1 MVRGK
6 VRKNNK
12 QEPRDQRLET
22 IMPNRLEHELS
33 PYLLQHKDNPVD
45 WYPWGDEAFERAQVE
60 DKPIFLSIGYA
71 TCHWCHV
78 MEHESF
84 EDESVATL
92 MNETFVCIKVD
103 REERP
108 DIDQVYMTYCQ
119 YTTGQGGWPLTI
131 VMTPDRKPFF
141 AATYLPKNS
150 RHGRIG
156 MLDLAPRI
164 HQLWNRQKDEIQ
176 EAAAKNVELLG
187 ATTAWEAAGDL
198 PDPELSTSAF
208 HQLESQFDDLF
219 GGFGAVPKFA
229 SPHQLVFLTRYGAA
243 RNEPR
248 AIFMAQ
254 HTLLNMR
261 RGGVFDHVGFG
272 FHRYSTD
279 TEWLVP
285 HFEKMLYDQAL
296 VVLASVE
303 MYEATR
309 EEAFK
314 EIVERT
320 LDYVMRDMRDGA
332 GAFFSAEDADSEGV
346 EGKFYVWSSKEIRHI
361 LGDELAA
368 LYLDTYQFEE
378 EGNFQEEA
386 TGRLTGENIPH
397 LEDFFHILLEE
408 EPEQMERLEAARRL
422 LFDVRKQRVHPLKD
436 DKVLTDWNGLMV
448 AALAGAG
455 VAFERPDYVRAATE
469 AVSFIQEQMRDEN
482 GRLLHRYRDGVAGL
496 QSNLEDYAFVIY
508 GLIDLFQATFDTRFL
523 SFALDLQE
531 HVDDHFWDSDQGGY
545 FFSPDDGESLIARQK
560 EAYDGAAPSGNS
572 ICLQNLLRL
581 ARLTGRTEFEERAD
595 LVLRAFGQLLEKHP
609 VSFTSLLTGLEFS
622 RGPSY
627 EIVIVGELDAPDTRE
642 MLSALRKVYLPNKVI
657 LLKHAGNAGALAE
670 LAPYTGSM
678 QALNDQA
685 TVYVCQNFV
694 CNQPVSKPEMPG

>member
-1 MVRGK
+1 
-6 VRKNNK
+6 
-12 QEPRDQRLET
+12 
-22 IMPNRLEHELS
+22 MPNRLQNELS

-45 WYPWGDEAFERAQVE
+45 WYPWGDEAFEKAKAE

-84 EDESVATL
+84 EDDSVATL

-131 VMTPDRKPFF
+131 VMTPERKPFF
-141 AATYLPKNS
+141 AATYLPKSS

-164 HQLWNRQKDEIQ
+164 HQLWNRQKDEIR
-176 EAAAKNVELLG
+176 EAAAKNVDLLG
-187 ATTAWEAAGDL
+187 ATAAWEAADEA
-198 PDPELSTSAF
+198 PDPELSTSAY
-208 HQLESQFDDLF
+208 HLLEGQFDDLF
-219 GGFGAVPKFA
+219 GGFGEAPKFP
-229 SPHQLVFLTRYGAA
+229 SPHQLVFLTRYGAV

-248 AIFMAQ
+248 AIFMAR

-261 RGGVFDHVGFG
+261 RGGLFDHVGFG

-296 VVLASVE
+296 IILASVE

-309 EEAFK
+309 EAAFK

-320 LDYVMRDMRDGA
+320 LDYVMRDMRDAA
-332 GAFFSAEDADSEGV
+332 GGFYSAEDADSEGI
-346 EGKFYVWSSKEIRHI
+346 EGKFYVWSSDEIRQA
-361 LGDELAA
+361 LDAELAA
-368 LYLDTYQFEE
+368 GFLETYQFEQ

-386 TGRLTGENIPH
+386 TRRLTGENIPH
-397 LEDFFHILLEE
+397 LEDFFHILVEE
-408 EPEQMERLEAARRL
+408 EPEQMERLETARRL
-422 LFDVRKQRVHPLKD
+422 LFAIREQRVHPLKD
-436 DKVLTDWNGLMV
+436 DKVLTDWNGLMA
-448 AALAGAG
+448 AALARAG
-455 VAFERPDYVRAATE
+455 IALERPDYLEAARE
-469 AVSFIQEQMRDEN
+469 AMGFILKCMRDEN
-482 GRLLHRYRDGVAGL
+482 GRLLHRYRNGSAGL
-496 QSNLEDYAFVIY
+496 QANLEDYAFVIW
-508 GLIDLFQATFDTRFL
+508 GLIDLFEATFDAHFL
-523 SFALDLQE
+523 SFALELQA
-531 HVDDHFWDSDQGGY
+531 HTDGHFWDPNQGGY
-545 FFSPDDGESLIARQK
+545 FFSPDDGEALIARQK

-572 ICLQNLLRL
+572 IALLNLLRL
-581 ARLTGRTEFEERAD
+581 SRLTGRTEFEEKAD

-609 VSFTSLLTGLEFS
+609 VGFTGLLTGLEFA
-622 RGPSY
+622 RGPAY
-627 EIVIVGELDAPDTRE
+627 EIVIVGEPDAPDT
-642 MLSALRKVYLPNKVI
+642 LALLGVLRKTYLPNKVI
-657 LLKHAGNAGALAE
+657 LLKHAGNTEALSE
-670 LAPYTGSM
+670 LVPYTESM

-694 CNQPVSKPEMPG
+694 CNQPVTEPELLVDLLSPGQARG